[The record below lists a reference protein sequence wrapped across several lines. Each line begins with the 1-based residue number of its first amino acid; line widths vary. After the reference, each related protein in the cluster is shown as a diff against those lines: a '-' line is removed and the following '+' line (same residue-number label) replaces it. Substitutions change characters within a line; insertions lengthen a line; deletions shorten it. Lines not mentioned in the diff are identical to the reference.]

1 MGSTNNL
8 YDQDFYAWTQQQ
20 VALLREG
27 AWHELD
33 RAHLIEEIETLGRS
47 ERKEVRSYLQGLV
60 LHLLKWCYQPDYRGR
75 SWRDS
80 IEENRACI
88 PEALQE
94 TPSLCPQLPI
104 LLVECYPPARR
115 KAARQTC
122 LPLATFPEHCPW
134 TVEQIL
140 SDDFWPAG

>member
-1 MGSTNNL
+1 MRNAEL
-8 YDQDFYAWTQQQ
+8 YAQDFYRWTQEQ

-27 AWHELD
+27 KWHELD
-33 RAHLIEEIETLGRS
+33 CEHLMEEIADLGLS
-47 ERKEVRSYLQGLV
+47 ARKELRSYLEGLV
-60 LHLLKWCYQPDYRGR
+60 LHLLKWRYQPDYQTR

-80 IEENRACI
+80 IAENRAGV

-94 TPSLCPQLPI
+94 TPSLRPQLPL

-115 KAARQTC
+115 KAARQTR
-122 LPLATFPEHCPW
+122 LPLVTFPEHCPW